1 MVSFGMKQLHDVMTV
16 RLRIGAYPHGN
27 LGNNADKA
35 AKLGIDIAFSKT
47 DSKMDAKPSAFGDV
61 FLEISNAAEVWV
73 RESG

>member
-1 MVSFGMKQLHDVMTV
+1 MLIKQQ
-16 RLRIGAYPHGN
+16 N
-27 LGNNADKA
+27 LGY
-35 AKLGIDIAFSKT
+35 IYIAFSKT